1 MFDEL
6 DTVRLVKNVPE
17 QRLTAGMIGAVV
29 MVHTRPNLAYEVEF
43 VADDGETIALL
54 PLTPDFLQLQQ
65 SFHKQP
71 LAA

>member
-1 MFDEL
+1 MLADL
-6 DTVRLVKNVPE
+6 DVVKLTKDVPE
-17 QRLTAGMIGAVV
+17 HSLNTGQVGTVLEVFY
-29 MVHTRPNLAYEVEF
+29 RPNLAYLVEF
-43 VADDGETIALL
+43 CNGDGETIALL